1 MTISRLLSSFMLTLF
16 CGSVFAAAPTVDSP
30 LSLLDIAER
39 GELTM
44 SGDEFAFVPWRS
56 DANLGKVQVFQ
67 YFGATMGDSKIFEP
81 FTDLLQKSVAP
92 GTIHV
97 TTVLN
102 LDAAMWGTTGFVI
115 SELEK
120 NKRLHPE
127 STMVVDDKGT
137 GLIEWD
143 LGEAGSGLIITD
155 AKGIVKYFTRQS
167 MSEDELAAALAL
179 VRANT
184 GS

>member
-1 MTISRLLSSFMLTLF
+1 
-16 CGSVFAAAPTVDSP
+16 
-30 LSLLDIAER
+30 
-39 GELTM
+39 M
-44 SGDEFAFVPWRS
+44 S
-56 DANLGKVQVFQ
+56 
-67 YFGATMGDSKIFEP
+67 DSKIFEP

-92 GTIHV
+92 GAIHV

-127 STMVVDDKGT
+127 STMVVDDEGT
-137 GLIEWD
+137 GINQWG
-143 LGEAGSGLIITD
+143 LGDEGRGLIITD
-155 AKGIVKYFTRQS
+155 ANGIVKYFTPKA
-167 MSEDELAAALAL
+167 MSDDEMATALAL
-179 VRANT
+179 IQANT

>member
-1 MTISRLLSSFMLTLF
+1 MNFSRLLSGFMLTLF
-16 CGSVFAAAPTVDSP
+16 CSSIFASAPTVDSP
-30 LSLLDIAER
+30 LSTLDIAAR

-44 SGDEFAFVPWRS
+44 SGDEFAFVPWTS

-67 YFGATMGDSKIFEP
+67 YFGATMSDSKIFEP
-81 FTDLLQKSVAP
+81 FTNLLQKSVAP
-92 GTIHV
+92 GAIHV

-127 STMVVDDKGT
+127 STMVVDDEGT
-137 GLIEWD
+137 GVTEWG
-143 LGEAGSGLIITD
+143 LGDAGSGLIITD
-155 AKGIVKYFTRQS
+155 AKGVVKYFTAKA
-167 MSEDELAAALAL
+167 MSEAEMADALAL
-179 VRANT
+179 IQANT